1 MPEISRDELK
11 QVIKEA
17 LEEYSELTFGVN
29 STDPEE
35 RDSVRDD
42 MKFLRRLRT
51 ASSAGGE
58 KIFLVIVGV
67 TGTVILSWVIRN
79 IWPDGE
85 KYLK

>member
-1 MPEISRDELK
+1 MTEINRDELK
-11 QVIKEA
+11 QIIREA
-17 LEEYSELTFGVN
+17 LEEYSELTFGLN
-29 STDPEE
+29 TTNPEE

-42 MKFLRRLRT
+42 MKFLRKLRT

-58 KIFLVIVGV
+58 KIFLVIIGV
-67 TGTVILSWVIRN
+67 TGTVLLSWVIRN